1 VTGTDATGMG
11 AGASAAGSTPDR
23 SAAPDGPSVLR
34 GSVGVFAAAAMMGT
48 LGPVSGIAYRTGIA
62 GPTLSA
68 MRAGVGA
75 LILWALM
82 ATGRQPSIRLRS
94 LSRREATMLGAA
106 VLVNGLMN
114 LALFIAWGLMTVAL
128 VTVIFYTYPMLT
140 AVGSA
145 ALGRERL
152 TRRRILALAIAVGGV
167 VLALGGQVGSD
178 ATASVA
184 GIVLAFLAALG
195 HAAYLIIVKGGFD
208 RVPPAQG
215 VACVLTGGFVI
226 SGAAA
231 LVLYGTGVV
240 GPWVTSPVT
249 WAVILFIGSFGAAFP
264 KMWVMGGVRVV
275 GATRTAILMLA
286 EPISAIV
293 VAAIVLGQTL
303 TLAQAA
309 GGALVLAACVL
320 VQLRDPGVE
329 VDPVVV
335 ADAIALE

>member
-1 VTGTDATGMG
+1 MTSTDATGTG
-11 AGASAAGSTPDR
+11 AAVPAAAAASVRTLGPA
-23 SAAPDGPSVLR
+23 GPSRLR
-34 GSVGVFAAAAMMGT
+34 GSIQVFTAAAMMGT

-75 LILWALM
+75 LILWALI
-82 ATGRQPSIRLRS
+82 ATGRQRSIRLRT
-94 LSRREATMLGAA
+94 LSRREASMLAAA

-128 VTVIFYTYPMLT
+128 VTVVFYTYPMLT
-140 AVGSA
+140 AIGSA

-152 TRRRILALAIAVGGV
+152 TPRRILALAIAAIGLLL
-167 VLALGGQVGSD
+167 VLGDQVGPD
-178 ATASVA
+178 AQASVA
-184 GIVLAFLAALG
+184 GIALAFLAALG

-215 VACVLTGGFVI
+215 TACVLTGGFVI
-226 SGAAA
+226 SGTAA
-231 LVLYGTGVV
+231 LVLYGSGAL
-240 GPWVTSPVT
+240 GPWLTSPAA
-249 WAVILFIGSFGAAFP
+249 WAAILFIGSFGAAFP
-264 KMWVMGGVRVV
+264 KMWVMSGVRVV

-286 EPISAIV
+286 EPISAVV

-303 TLAQAA
+303 TVPVVV
-309 GGALVLAACVL
+309 GGALILGACVL

-329 VDPVVV
+329 ADPVIV
-335 ADAIALE
+335 ADALALD